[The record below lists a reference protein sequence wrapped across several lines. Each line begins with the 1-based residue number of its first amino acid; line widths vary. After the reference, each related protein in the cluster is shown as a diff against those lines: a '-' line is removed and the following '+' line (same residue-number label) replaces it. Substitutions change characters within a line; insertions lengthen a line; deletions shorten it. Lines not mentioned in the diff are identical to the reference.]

1 MLVGVCMHMSR
12 IRVSGILH
20 SLKNANKKH
29 KTHRH
34 YTRVLGT
41 ILIFS
46 ETNLLEIPI
55 DTLAN
60 TQAKKKKVQKIKQNL
75 TKS

>member
-41 ILIFS
+41 ILFFS

-55 DTLAN
+55 DTRAN
-60 TQAKKKKVQKIKQNL
+60 TQAKKKK
-75 TKS
+75 KSKEKPKLD

>member
-1 MLVGVCMHMSR
+1 MLP
-12 IRVSGILH
+12 

-41 ILIFS
+41 ILLFS
-46 ETNLLEIPI
+46 ETNLLDIPI

-60 TQAKKKKVQKIKQNL
+60 TQAKKKKVQEKKQNL
-75 TKS
+75 IKS